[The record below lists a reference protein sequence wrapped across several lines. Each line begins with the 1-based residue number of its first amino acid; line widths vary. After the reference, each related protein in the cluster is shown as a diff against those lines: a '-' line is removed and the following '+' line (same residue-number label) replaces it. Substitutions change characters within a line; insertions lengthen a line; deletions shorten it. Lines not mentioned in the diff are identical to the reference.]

1 MRTITLLLISAL
13 TLLCSNFLQ
22 AQSFYSYGGVVTN
35 NTVGNCFNMSVS
47 GVGNLS
53 STNGLVRVC
62 LSVDQPRPNDLD
74 ISLRSPEGI
83 IVSLTTDNGGSS
95 GNDYYY
101 GLCFSDCG
109 PSGPINFGNNFRGV
123 YSPENPLSSFN
134 TGASGD
140 GTWTLCIDDDNA
152 SGGDGILNYW
162 SIDFGTRTMPSN
174 PTGETCASAFV
185 LNSLPYSHT
194 CMTLAGSA
202 NDYNSCTGMMG
213 GADYVYSYTP
223 TGVGEHLSIDIAQ
236 DFSAPSGF
244 PTVVLLDTCPDV
256 AFPANCIQTEIQ
268 FNSSENILYI
278 TSQPLTQGKTYYI
291 VAASTSGTGGTYDM
305 RIASGLN
312 GNDDCLNA
320 TEITNTGEY
329 AGNNYTA
336 TEPSIQAPNTTE
348 MACNGSIDNF
358 VFYTFVT
365 DAVGSTVYVNVTDI
379 DCDLTCGG
387 ACGIQLA
394 LFEEPSGGACLG
406 AGTWG
411 APVYCESS
419 TETNV
424 YYAWNGLT
432 PNTRYYLMVD
442 GNAGSKCVWNLRA
455 MGDFTQTLLPVDFV
469 AVEVEGLNGENQLT
483 WTVANE
489 VNVDHYE
496 IEHSQS
502 LPEFSSIGLESAT
515 GIGGSGMG
523 SGTGNPSG
531 TGSSS
536 GNGTMTSTDNGSH
549 SYQFTH
555 PDPAPGMHYYRIK
568 NVDQDGQVSW
578 SKTVNVWVEEGPE
591 RIKVYPNPANDQ
603 VTVEVNGLENAE
615 IRLIDLKGRELR
627 RTGIEAGQGLQR
639 IQLEINDLPN
649 GIYFM
654 EVRSPAG
661 NRIVKPFSKQ

>member
-13 TLLCSNFLQ
+13 ILLCPNVLP
-22 AQSFYSYGGVVTN
+22 AQSFYSYGGVVPN
-35 NTVGNCFNMSVS
+35 NTTGNCFNIPVS

-53 STNGLVRVC
+53 ATNGLVRVC
-62 LSVDQPRPNDLD
+62 LSVDQARPNDLD

-101 GLCFSDCG
+101 GVCFSDCG
-109 PSGPINFGNNFRGV
+109 PSGPITSGSNFRGV
-123 YSPENPLSSFN
+123 YSPENALSAFN
-134 TGASGD
+134 TGASGN

-152 SGGDGILNYW
+152 SGTDGTLNYW
-162 SIDFGTRTMPSN
+162 SIDFGTQVMPATPS
-174 PTGETCASAFV
+174 GETCASAYV

-194 CMTLAGSA
+194 CMTLAGSS

-213 GADYVYSYTP
+213 GADYVYAYTP
-223 TGVGEHLSIDIAQ
+223 TGANEHLSIDIAQ
-236 DFSAPSGF
+236 DFFAPSGF

-305 RIASGLN
+305 RIATGLN
-312 GNDDCLNA
+312 GNDNCLAA

-336 TEPSIQAPNTTE
+336 TIPSPQAPGTLE

-365 DAVGSTVYVNVTDI
+365 DAIGSAVYVNVTDI
-379 DCDLTCGG
+379 DCDLSCGG
-387 ACGIQLA
+387 SCGIQLA

-406 AGTWG
+406 AGNWG
-411 APVYCESS
+411 APIYCESS

-424 YYAWNGLT
+424 YYNWSGLT
-432 PNTRYYLMVD
+432 PNTRYYLLVD
-442 GNAGSKCVWNLRA
+442 GNAGSRCVWNLRA
-455 MGDFTQTLLPVDFV
+455 MGDFTQTLLPVDF
-469 AVEVEGLNGENQLT
+469 ASLEVEGLKGENQLT

-496 IEHSQS
+496 IEHSQT
-502 LPEFSSIGLESAT
+502 LPNFTVVGTENIWPNGNMD
-515 GIGGSGMG
+515 GSE
-523 SGTGNPSG
+523 TGNSN
-531 TGSSS
+531 
-536 GNGTMTSTDNGSH
+536 GNGNGNKT
-549 SYQFTH
+549 YQFNHTISE
-555 PDPAPGMHYYRIK
+555 PGMHYYRIK
-568 NVDQDGQVSW
+568 NVDQDGQASW
-578 SKTVNVWVEEGPE
+578 SQTVNVWVEETGE
-591 RIKVYPNPANDQ
+591 SVSLYPNPARDQ
-603 VTVEVNGLENAE
+603 ITVQLKGMEDAS
-615 IRLIDLKGRELR
+615 IRLMDLNGRELR
-627 RTGIEAGQGLQR
+627 SVAAGPAQDAQGVR
-639 IQLEINDLPN
+639 LEINDLPN
-649 GIYFM
+649 GIYFL
-654 EVRSPAG
+654 EVRSQTGSAT
-661 NRIVKPFSKQ
+661 VKTFSKY